1 MLSRCIYS
9 VKQRLYYCSLQ
20 SLKLDKCMISI
31 KIFKNQESI
40 TSQLK
45 QVLAW
50 KLILNYSLQ
59 LVPKQMKEMP
69 FLLNYSFICDKIE
82 VKHFFS
88 FLRYP
93 LWMGNYLYLSQWI
106 FTAILS
112 WVSFLSWGNKILKKH
127 FTVLKK
133 MSHYSF

>member
-20 SLKLDKCMISI
+20 RLKLDKCMISI

-50 KLILNYSLQ
+50 KLTLNYSLQ

-69 FLLNYSFICDKIE
+69 FLPNYSLICDKIE
-82 VKHFFS
+82 VKLFFFLPMLS
-88 FLRYP
+88 FMNGQLPLLVTTNIYSNSELSIIFELR
-93 LWMGNYLYLSQWI
+93 
-106 FTAILS
+106 
-112 WVSFLSWGNKILKKH
+112 
-127 FTVLKK
+127 
-133 MSHYSF
+133 